1 MAGMDSGRI
10 AQQMRAALQGEAVP
24 HKPTGDVPYGLSAAI
39 QRFEAVYEVPYLAH
53 ACMEPMNATAWVR
66 PDSVEIWAP
75 TQAQSV
81 HAALAAKLTG
91 TAADRVTVHTTQL
104 GGGFGRRYA
113 PDFVSYAVEL
123 SRSTKAPVKVIFTR
137 EDDMRAHY
145 YRPAHCTRL
154 RAGLGSD
161 GRIVVYDARTVCAS
175 VTLAAGYPLSKEG
188 EDPGT
193 IEGLYENLYAI
204 PNHRVEWV
212 PFKDGPAVWWMRST
226 GHSPNVFAQESFI
239 DELALPAKA
248 DPVEFRLRHLSG
260 SARHR
265 HVLERA
271 AERSGWGGPLPAGRA
286 RGVAFHNYRGTL
298 VATIAELSLSAG
310 SVRVHRITTAIDA
323 GSFVNP
329 LGAAA
334 MVESGVI
341 HGLGQA
347 LLWEITLRAGQVEQ
361 GNFDSYRL
369 PRMDEAPAIDVE
381 LITSGAERTGMG
393 EAAVPTVAPAVANA
407 LAALTGRRQRRLPLK
422 AAPAEA
428 V

>member
-1 MAGMDSGRI
+1 
-10 AQQMRAALQGEAVP
+10 
-24 HKPTGDVPYGLSAAI
+24 
-39 QRFEAVYEVPYLAH
+39 
-53 ACMEPMNATAWVR
+53 
-66 PDSVEIWAP
+66 
-75 TQAQSV
+75 
-81 HAALAAKLTG
+81 
-91 TAADRVTVHTTQL
+91 
-104 GGGFGRRYA
+104 
-113 PDFVSYAVEL
+113 
-123 SRSTKAPVKVIFTR
+123 
-137 EDDMRAHY
+137 
-145 YRPAHCTRL
+145 
-154 RAGLGSD
+154 
-161 GRIVVYDARTVCAS
+161 
-175 VTLAAGYPLSKEG
+175 
-188 EDPGT
+188 
-193 IEGLYENLYAI
+193 
-204 PNHRVEWV
+204 
-212 PFKDGPAVWWMRST
+212 
-226 GHSPNVFAQESFI
+226 
-239 DELALPAKA
+239 
-248 DPVEFRLRHLSG
+248 
-260 SARHR
+260 
-265 HVLERA
+265 
-271 AERSGWGGPLPAGRA
+271 LPAGRA